1 MDISDASKLMKLFNL
16 NKTLETLSCN
26 EDSNVKD
33 SIFSKSTSVE
43 AEENYACASSI
54 FGESKMSLRED
65 PNPFEQDSIQK
76 TSVFPH
82 RSQPE
87 PSGLIDSKDF
97 DSIEKR
103 NFRFKQKAK
112 AKKFPL

>member
-1 MDISDASKLMKLFNL
+1 MDMSEASKLLKLFNL
-16 NKTLETLSCN
+16 NKTLESLSCN

-33 SIFSKSTSVE
+33 SLFSKSTSVE

-54 FGESKMSLRED
+54 FGESKMSLKEEA
-65 PNPFEQDSIQK
+65 NPFDEELKEKS
-76 TSVFPH
+76 SVFPH
-82 RSQPE
+82 KSQDAILHIKE
-87 PSGLIDSKDF
+87 F

-112 AKKFPL
+112 TKKDL